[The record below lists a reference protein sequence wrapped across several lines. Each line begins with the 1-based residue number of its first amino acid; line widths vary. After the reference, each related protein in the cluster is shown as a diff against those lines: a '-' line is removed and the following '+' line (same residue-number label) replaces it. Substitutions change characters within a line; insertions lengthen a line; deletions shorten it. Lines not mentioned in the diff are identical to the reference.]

1 MTRKWTDRE
10 LYDAFG
16 QNGSD
21 QQHQAFELLYRE
33 LYTISLF
40 MLQTTVAPEPQALAQ
55 DCAQEAIV
63 KAWKNLATCE
73 QPDSLRSWAK
83 TIARNQTLNAIARL
97 KRQAE
102 EPIEGH
108 VDKPLGEENASPIEI
123 LVEKEKYATILDLLA
138 AAPLSE
144 RSRYV
149 IAAKFLAQMTEEEIC
164 VALSEKEQT
173 ELKPSHV
180 QVTRAKN
187 FKKIYSNA
195 ELLKKFKDLQDDS
208 SP

>member
-16 QNGSD
+16 QNGTE
-21 QQHQAFELLYRE
+21 QQHQAFEILYQE
-33 LYTISLF
+33 LYAISLF

-63 KAWKNLATCE
+63 KAWKSLATCE

-83 TIARNQTLNAIARL
+83 TIVRNQTLNAIARL

-102 EPIEGH
+102 DPIETH
-108 VDKPLGEENASPIEI
+108 VDKPFGDENASPVEI
-123 LVEKEKYATILDLLA
+123 LVEKEKYAAILELLA

-149 IAAKFLAQMTEEEIC
+149 ITAKFLAQMSEEEIC
-164 VALSEKEQT
+164 QALSKKEQT

-187 FKKIYSNA
+187 FKKIYSDA
-195 ELLKKFKDLQDDS
+195 ALLKKFRDLQDDS
-208 SP
+208 LL

>member
-1 MTRKWTDRE
+1 MTRTWTDRE
-10 LYDAFG
+10 LYDALA

-21 QQHQAFELLYRE
+21 QQRQAFELLYQE

-40 MLQTTVAPEPQALAQ
+40 MLQTTAAPEPGALAQ

-73 QPDSLRSWAK
+73 QPDLLRSWAK
-83 TIARNQTLNAIARL
+83 TIVRNQTLNAIARL
-97 KRQAE
+97 KRQTVDS
-102 EPIEGH
+102 IEAH
-108 VDKPLGEENASPIEI
+108 VDEPLSDEGASPIEI
-123 LVEKEKYATILDLLA
+123 LAKKEKYETILALLA

-149 IAAKFLAQMTEEEIC
+149 ITAKFLAQMTEEEIC
-164 VALSEKEQT
+164 QALSKREGT
-173 ELKPSHV
+173 EIKPSHV

-187 FKKIYSNA
+187 FKKIYSDA
-195 ELLKKFKDLQDDS
+195 ELLKKFRDLQDGRE
-208 SP
+208 P

>member
-10 LYDAFG
+10 LYDAVG

-21 QQHQAFELLYRE
+21 QQRQAFDILYQE
-33 LYTISLF
+33 LYAISFF
-40 MLQTTVAPEPQALAQ
+40 MLQTTVAPEPRALAQ

-63 KAWKNLATCE
+63 KAWKSLASCE
-73 QPDSLRSWAK
+73 QPASFRQWAK
-83 TIARNQTLNAIARL
+83 TIVRNQTLNAIARL

-102 EPIEGH
+102 DSIEAH
-108 VDKPLGEENASPIEI
+108 VDKPLAAEDASPNAI
-123 LVEKEKYATILDLLA
+123 LAQKEKYATILELLA

-164 VALSEKEQT
+164 QALSKKEGT
-173 ELKPSHV
+173 EIKPSHV

-187 FKKIYSNA
+187 FKKIYSDA
-195 ELLKKFKDLQDDS
+195 ELLKKFRDLQDD
-208 SP
+208 PMP